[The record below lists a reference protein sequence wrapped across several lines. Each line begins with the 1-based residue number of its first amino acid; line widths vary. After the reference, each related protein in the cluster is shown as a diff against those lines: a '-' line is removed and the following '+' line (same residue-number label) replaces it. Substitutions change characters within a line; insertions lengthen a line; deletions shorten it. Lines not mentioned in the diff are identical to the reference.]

1 MSELGV
7 MEKGRIIR
15 SGNGDEILGNLR
27 GLFWVV
33 MVD

>member
-15 SGNGDEILGNLR
+15 SGNGDETLGNLR
-27 GLFWVV
+27 GLSWAV